1 MAENDDVRTV
11 ATGSRAFALD
21 LLAALRD
28 AEPGNVFCSPRNLS
42 TALTLA
48 WAGARGRT
56 ADQMARVLRLE
67 LPPDRVHQ
75 AFNELVRSAPA
86 QSGGPPGIQLTEA
99 NRLWLQ
105 NGFPIREEFAALARE
120 RYRAGLATVDF
131 EASPESARAAINAW
145 VDEATHG
152 KISELIGRGVLMP
165 TTRLVLTSAIYFLGT
180 WATPFDPR
188 LTRDGPFHLSA
199 TREVVCPLMSRT
211 GSYRY
216 ADASGVAM
224 VELPYFESDLAMVVI
239 LPAAADGLPALEQR
253 LTPQRLDSLLGAL
266 APRLVS
272 LHLPRFRL
280 ATQLDLSDTLKAM
293 GMTDAFDIRAADFS
307 GIDDTN
313 GLFLGAVIHKAFVDV
328 NERGTEAAAATALS
342 FLLRSASAERPVTFR
357 ADHPFLFLIRD
368 RRTGSV
374 LFLGR
379 LTDPTA

>member
-1 MAENDDVRTV
+1 
-11 ATGSRAFALD
+11 
-21 LLAALRD
+21 
-28 AEPGNVFCSPRNLS
+28 
-42 TALTLA
+42 
-48 WAGARGRT
+48 
-56 ADQMARVLRLE
+56 
-67 LPPDRVHQ
+67 
-75 AFNELVRSAPA
+75 
-86 QSGGPPGIQLTEA
+86 
-99 NRLWLQ
+99 
-105 NGFPIREEFAALARE
+105 
-120 RYRAGLATVDF
+120 
-131 EASPESARAAINAW
+131 
-145 VDEATHG
+145 
-152 KISELIGRGVLMP
+152 
-165 TTRLVLTSAIYFLGT
+165 
-180 WATPFDPR
+180 
-188 LTRDGPFHLSA
+188 
-199 TREVVCPLMSRT
+199 MSRT